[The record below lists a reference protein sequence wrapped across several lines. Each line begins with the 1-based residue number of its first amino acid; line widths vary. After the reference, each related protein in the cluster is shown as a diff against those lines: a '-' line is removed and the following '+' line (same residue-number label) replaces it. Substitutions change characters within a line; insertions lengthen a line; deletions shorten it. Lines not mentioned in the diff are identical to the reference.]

1 MISIFWKYALYKM
14 RLKSYINNVRDIFTL
29 CHFIKVHC
37 MNLKAGHLP
46 DRERERES
54 DRGAVNVVRISTS
67 EAEAVH
73 AYTHVTIFI

>member
-1 MISIFWKYALYKM
+1 
-14 RLKSYINNVRDIFTL
+14 
-29 CHFIKVHC
+29 